1 MRLKEFQQYLK
12 REKIDLTVFIHPDIN
27 ITYFTQL
34 KPSFALLA
42 ITPTTASFYLS
53 GLDDTPKLKGISVKI
68 LKKGWEK
75 KLANPKVKKVGINK
89 DVVSVGFWEKLHKIF
104 PKAKLVDVSGELKKL
119 RAQKTIEEI
128 KKLAHAC
135 KVTDDA
141 FNELVAHWKKHK
153 LNTEQDVA
161 HFLEEYFREHKCTTA
176 FPTIVAIG
184 KNAAIPHYNTSNCKL
199 KRGFLLLD
207 FGASYQ
213 NYNADCSRTLFL
225 GTPTKAERELYEL
238 LLKAQENAI
247 AQIKTRKTF
256 WELQQLIRMQ
266 LGKYSSHFIHL
277 LGHGVGIEIHEAPS
291 FSMEAKE
298 KIKSG
303 QVFTIEPGI
312 YFPKKCGLRIEDTI
326 LFDGNVK
333 MLTKSRKELI
343 TL

>member
-1 MRLKEFQQYLK
+1 M
-12 REKIDLTVFIHPDIN
+12 
-27 ITYFTQL
+27 
-34 KPSFALLA
+34 
-42 ITPTTASFYLS
+42 
-53 GLDDTPKLKGISVKI
+53 

-75 KLANPKVKKVGINK
+75 KLANPKVKRVGINK
-89 DVVSVGFWEKLHKIF
+89 DVVSVGFWEKLHKMF

-119 RAQKTIEEI
+119 RAQKTIEEV

-141 FNELVAHWKKHK
+141 FNELIARWKKHK

-161 HFLEEYFREHKCTTA
+161 HFLEEYFREHNCTTA
-176 FPTIVAIG
+176 FPTIVAMG
-184 KNAAIPHYNTSNCKL
+184 KNAAVPHYNTSNCKL

-213 NYNADCSRTLFL
+213 NYNADCSRTIFI
-225 GTPTKAERELYEL
+225 GNPNKTERELYGL
-238 LLKAQENAI
+238 LLKAQQNAI
-247 AQIKTRKTF
+247 AQIKEGKSF
-256 WELQQLIRMQ
+256 WELQQLVRMQ

-326 LFDGNVK
+326 LFDGKVK
-333 MLTKSRKELI
+333 MLTKSKKELI

>member
-12 REKIDLTVFIHPDIN
+12 QEKIDLTVFIHPDIN

-53 GLDDTPKLKGISVKI
+53 GLDDVPKLKGISVKV

-89 DVVSVGFWEKLHKIF
+89 DVVSVGFWEKLHKLF
-104 PKAKLVDVSGELKKL
+104 PKAKLVDVSGELKQL
-119 RAQKTIEEI
+119 RAQKTEEEV
-128 KKLAHAC
+128 KKVGYAC

-141 FNELVAHWKKHK
+141 FNELVNCWKKQK
-153 LNTEQDVA
+153 FKTEQDVA
-161 HFLEEYFREHKCTTA
+161 HFLEEYFRKHKCTTA
-176 FPTIVAIG
+176 FPTIAAMG
-184 KNAAIPHYNTSNCKL
+184 KNAAIPHYHTSKGKL

-225 GTPTKAERELYEL
+225 GTPSKAERELYEL
-238 LLKAQENAI
+238 LLKAQQSAI
-247 AQIKTRKTF
+247 AQINAGKTF
-256 WELQQLIRMQ
+256 WELQQSVKRG

-277 LGHGVGIEIHEAPS
+277 LGHGVGIDVHETPS
-291 FSMEAKE
+291 FSLEAKE
-298 KIKSG
+298 KIKNG

-312 YFPKKCGLRIEDTI
+312 YFPKKCGLRIEDTVW
-326 LFDGNVK
+326 FDGKVK
-333 MLTKSRKELI
+333 VLTKSPKELI